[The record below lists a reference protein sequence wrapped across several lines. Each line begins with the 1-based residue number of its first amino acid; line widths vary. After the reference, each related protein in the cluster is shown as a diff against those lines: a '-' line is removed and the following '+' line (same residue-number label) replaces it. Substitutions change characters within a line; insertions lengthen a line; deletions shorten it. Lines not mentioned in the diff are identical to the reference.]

1 MTEYLFGTYD
11 ITMPTNQHN
20 GLTLRTSFAMQK
32 SEDKRIIIN
41 ICCLLIFARFFLQR
55 RRTLLLITNFC
66 CTITNFRGI
75 WKHPLIIEHTH
86 ISALITWQSR
96 IGKVSLKLRQ
106 NIQTS
111 QDIYKYFVKSNLNL
125 TNISISL
132 GG

>member
-32 SEDKRIIIN
+32 SEDKRIITN

-75 WKHPLIIEHTH
+75 
-86 ISALITWQSR
+86 
-96 IGKVSLKLRQ
+96 
-106 NIQTS
+106 
-111 QDIYKYFVKSNLNL
+111 
-125 TNISISL
+125 
-132 GG
+132 